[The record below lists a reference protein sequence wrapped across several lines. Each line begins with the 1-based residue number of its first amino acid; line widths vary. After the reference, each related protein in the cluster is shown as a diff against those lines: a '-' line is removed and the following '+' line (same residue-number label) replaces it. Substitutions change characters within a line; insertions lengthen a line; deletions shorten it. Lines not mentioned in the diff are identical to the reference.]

1 MLTKSRDVSGVTGGL
16 FRCWDPGS
24 PFAYI
29 DHIYH
34 YSVCVPLSVL
44 WYLMLSDRDGFIGGG
59 STLMALLWWFVDGWW
74 RTVIGG
80 LLDIDSSEGC
90 WVDQKARELVV
101 LCSGDSLKR
110 MKGLVGSWNYLF

>member
-1 MLTKSRDVSGVTGGL
+1 MGL
-16 FRCWDPGS
+16 LGAVAPSWLC
-24 PFAYI
+24 Y
-29 DHIYH
+29 
-34 YSVCVPLSVL
+34 
-44 WYLMLSDRDGFIGGG
+44 
-59 STLMALLWWFVDGWW
+59 
-74 RTVIGG
+74 GG